1 MASLAEQTDPQLAA
15 SLGLTEEAV
24 ARAAAVHDAVV
35 RLPVPLEEQA
45 RVLEELSEGPGADIG
60 ATYALA
66 IVKLGPVEGLGVLTS
81 IKGIGPKRLTSVIEA
96 LAQREVAEV
105 AKAAGIEVG
114 GEAGGGEAGGEAGGG
129 EETGGGTET
138 GGGAETDSSL
148 LARIAALEAA
158 VEALENQRISDA
170 ERIAALEAQLA
181 NAGSGSGAEAPKA
194 TVSAGDAT
202 RLSVIAE
209 SAGEQL
215 HEARNRLLGSR
226 SGLRLGDVELQ
237 VRGEAGVSP
246 DAMLGLR
253 LQTEAIDPNRLSE
266 VTLRYGVDGG
276 RVLTRLQDPVQVPT
290 LTGYTEAL
298 ARRKLGKVR
307 LEADVSRQA
316 VDDRSK
322 ARTVVA
328 QDPAPGSTV
337 EAGTT
342 VRVFLG
348 V

>member
-35 RLPVPLEEQA
+35 RLPVSLDEQA

-96 LAQREVAEV
+96 LAKREVDEV
-105 AKAAGIEVG
+105 AKAAGIE
-114 GEAGGGEAGGEAGGG
+114 AGG
-129 EETGGGTET
+129 ETGGGEV
-138 GGGAETDSSL
+138 GGGPGDAL
-148 LARIAALEAA
+148 LARIAVLEAA
-158 VEALENQRISDA
+158 VEALETQRVADA

-181 NAGSGSGAEAPKA
+181 SASSGSETEAPEA

-246 DAMLGLR
+246 DSMLGLR
-253 LQTEAIDPNRLSE
+253 LQSEAIDPNRLSE

-276 RVLTRLQDPVQVPT
+276 RARTRLQDPVQVPT

>member
-35 RLPVPLEEQA
+35 RLPVSLDEQA

-96 LAQREVAEV
+96 LAKREVDEV
-105 AKAAGIEVG
+105 AKAAGIE
-114 GEAGGGEAGGEAGGG
+114 AGG
-129 EETGGGTET
+129 ETGGGEV
-138 GGGAETDSSL
+138 GGGPGDAL
-148 LARIAALEAA
+148 LARIAVLEAA
-158 VEALENQRISDA
+158 VEALETQRVADA

-181 NAGSGSGAEAPKA
+181 NAGSGAGAEAPKA

-276 RVLTRLQDPVQVPT
+276 RVRTRLQDPVQVPT